1 VPYQTLWGSLAIVN
15 YLVQVG
21 HYFSAAELE
30 NIDRWVMVPSNKKK
44 LREWKA
50 AALKDN

>member
-1 VPYQTLWGSLAIVN
+1 MWGSLAIIK

-21 HYFSAAELE
+21 HKFSAAELE
-30 NIDRWVMVPSNKKK
+30 NIERWVIVPSNKKK

-50 AALKDN
+50 AAIKDK